1 MSSRQTTAPK
11 RSARFDAGSATT
23 APGHTGKNVS
33 ICCAGS
39 RTRSKARSGAGYYA
53 GSHGEYAAMENF
65 DVRHMTQDL
74 AKSYPD
80 VPGEV
85 IEAFVLFAV
94 YLYYLR

>member
-1 MSSRQTTAPK
+1 LRRLKDEVQGEI
-11 RSARFDAGSATT
+11 RR
-23 APGHTGKNVS
+23 
-33 ICCAGS
+33 GS
-39 RTRSKARSGAGYYA
+39 RSRYYA